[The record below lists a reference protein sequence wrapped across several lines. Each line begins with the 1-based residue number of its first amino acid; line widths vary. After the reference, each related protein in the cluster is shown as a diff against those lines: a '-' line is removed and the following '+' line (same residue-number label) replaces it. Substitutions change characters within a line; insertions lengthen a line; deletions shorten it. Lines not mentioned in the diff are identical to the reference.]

1 VSVPWTAAQYV
12 ARVIVEVAQGSG
24 QTVRAVAGESFAL
37 TLWTWSE
44 LAQLKRERQVDRMG
58 ERTDLAG
65 MVAVAFHQPQD
76 LQKAEFRY
84 LAAAGTLS
92 RMLDQTRDRMEQ
104 QREAVARAI
113 AAQHTSTE

>member
-1 VSVPWTAAQYV
+1 M
-12 ARVIVEVAQGSG
+12 EVAQGSG

-65 MVAVAFHQPQD
+65 LVAVAFHEPAS
-76 LQKAEFRY
+76 LQKAEYRY
-84 LAAAGTLS
+84 LSAAGTLS
-92 RMLDQTRDRMEQ
+92 RMLDTTRDRMEQ
-104 QREAVARAI
+104 QRDAVARAL
-113 AAQHTSTE
+113 AAQSPTVTG

>member
-1 VSVPWTAAQYV
+1 MTWTAAQYE
-12 ARVIVEVAQGSG
+12 ARVIVDVARESG

-92 RMLDQTRDRMEQ
+92 RMLDQTRDRMAQ
-104 QREAVARAI
+104 QREAVARAL

>member
-1 VSVPWTAAQYV
+1 MTWTAAQYV

-65 MVAVAFHQPQD
+65 LVAVAFHEPAS
-76 LQKAEFRY
+76 LQKAEYRY
-84 LAAAGTLS
+84 LSAAGTLS
-92 RMLDQTRDRMEQ
+92 RMLDSTRDRMEQ
-104 QREAVARAI
+104 QRDAVARAL
-113 AAQHTSTE
+113 AAQSPTVTG